1 MSKVWNS
8 VSGIALIEDFRIAT
22 IPALARH
29 AVWDFTHQGTGAL
42 VYGILGRT
50 PVHKHVAFVEFNSL
64 IAWDLPADS
73 GIRIRAEESETTMLY
88 YSCSTCKRREIRI
101 VFITDCISA
110 ARHRLSQHLE
120 KSGHQRP
127 F

>member
-42 VYGILGRT
+42 LYGILVRM
-50 PVHKHVAFVEFNSL
+50 PVHKHVTFVVFNLL

-73 GIRIRAEESETTMLY
+73 GIRIRAEESGTT
-88 YSCSTCKRREIRI
+88 I
-101 VFITDCISA
+101 
-110 ARHRLSQHLE
+110 
-120 KSGHQRP
+120 
-127 F
+127 